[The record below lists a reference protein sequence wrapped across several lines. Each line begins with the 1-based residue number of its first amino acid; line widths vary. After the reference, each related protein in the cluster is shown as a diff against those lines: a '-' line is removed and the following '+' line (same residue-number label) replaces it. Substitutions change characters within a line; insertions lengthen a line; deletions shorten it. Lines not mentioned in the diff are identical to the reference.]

1 MTNELLTRIF
11 VLLDLKCDYF
21 PSSNEKISEQLRDP
35 GSLFHFVR
43 EGGVTPL
50 KFNSSSKKR
59 GRILI
64 YTNHYKF
71 VKPSSIEEKQD
82 I

>member
-1 MTNELLTRIF
+1 MTNELLTRF
-11 VLLDLKCDYF
+11 FFLLDLKCDRF
-21 PSSNEKISEQLRDP
+21 PSSNEKISEQLRDL
-35 GSLFHFVR
+35 GSLIRFVR

-50 KFNSSSKKR
+50 KFNSSTKKR
-59 GRILI
+59 GRILV

-71 VKPSSIEEKQD
+71 VKHSSIEENRD

>member
-11 VLLDLKCDYF
+11 VFLDLKCDYF
-21 PSSNEKISEQLRDP
+21 PSSNEKILEQLRDL
-35 GSLFHFVR
+35 GSVIHFVR

-50 KFNSSSKKR
+50 KFNSSTKKR
-59 GRILI
+59 GAMIV
-64 YTNHYKF
+64 YTNHYEF
-71 VKPSSIEEKQD
+71 VKPSSIEKKHD